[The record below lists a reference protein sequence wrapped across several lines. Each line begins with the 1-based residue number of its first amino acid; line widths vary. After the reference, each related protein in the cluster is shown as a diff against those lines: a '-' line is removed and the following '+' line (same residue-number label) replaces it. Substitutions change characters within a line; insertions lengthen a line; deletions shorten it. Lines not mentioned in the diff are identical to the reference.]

1 MGLFIYLWPPMF
13 YLTHKSHFISSLH
26 SCRHEQT
33 CTSQIS
39 FVFTVSQLKVR
50 DMNRRVHIHICALAI
65 YNSGGTEN
73 TLLWSDNINISNLP
87 QSLIPTHQRERAGGE
102 KESER
107 ERKRERERERA
118 SERERERFTKRVRA
132 KLSSGNNYPFLI
144 SLMSNCQQTYITP

>member
-1 MGLFIYLWPPMF
+1 MWTPHATSQHGGPEPRPQSETETERERERALWVGLFIYSWPPMF

-107 ERKRERERERA
+107 ERERERE
-118 SERERERFTKRVRA
+118 SE
-132 KLSSGNNYPFLI
+132 
-144 SLMSNCQQTYITP
+144 